1 MEMDLGVFLEPA
13 LVLFVRVEIVE
24 DDVKLAILEGGNEA
38 VHEAEELD
46 TTAALGMRRDDLAG
60 GDFERCEQ
68 GGGAVPLVVVA
79 LACQGAT
86 VRQLR
91 IALRPPIDRL
101 LACPGLV
108 LQPTKAVI
116 GKAPPPPADDAR
128 LNAHFRGN
136 RTRAAAFS
144 RQQYYPR
151 PLHVALRRGR
161 CPAARLKHLAY
172 LRLEPNLSCFGN
184 HPDLES

>member
-79 LACQGAT
+79 LAGQGAT
-86 VRQLR
+86 VRQLQ
-91 IALRPPIDRL
+91 IALRPLQGLDRRLFVNTENNRLGRRIDI
-101 LACPGLV
+101 
-108 LQPTKAVI
+108 KH
-116 GKAPPPPADDAR
+116 D
-128 LNAHFRGN
+128 HFRGN